1 MQKERVRVRGAAI
14 LAAAGVA
21 LAGLVLAAV
30 FVRLSLDW
38 SDAQP
43 YEGDVTETRYI
54 VFMLIALVIAAG
66 GLLCGVWIYRRKT
79 RRKA

>member
-66 GLLCGVWIYRRKT
+66 GLLCGVRIYRRKT

>member
-1 MQKERVRVRGAAI
+1 MEKERVRVRGAAI